1 MTAGRATPMILE
13 TEVAAPPSGN
23 LGPVTTELPDSP
35 PTVRQVPTERTFH
48 GDTVSDEFAWLAEK
62 ENPDTIA
69 YLEGRNAWTKRG
81 TAPLADLQDTV
92 FGEIKSRTQET
103 DLSVP
108 SRKGGYWYYTRTV
121 E

>member
-35 PTVRQVPTERTFH
+35 PPGRQGPTERPFH

-69 YLEGRNAWTKRG
+69 YLEGENAWTKRA
-81 TAPLADLQDTV
+81 TAHLADLQDTAV
-92 FGEIKSRTQET
+92 REIK
-103 DLSVP
+103 DP
-108 SRKGGYWYYTRTV
+108 S
-121 E
+121 